1 MSKSQNRRQL
11 RDDAG
16 DAISIIDSLY
26 TQNIRIG
33 SVQQEETEAIDL
45 VLDVNENPPIV
56 GVSGERA
63 KWSREIEFLFS
74 CIALSVGLGNVWRFP
89 FIALEN
95 GGGAFVIPYVI
106 VLLLIG
112 RPVYYME
119 VLIGQF
125 ASRGAV
131 GVFDMAPIMK
141 GIAYGQVY
149 ATALATTYYASIMA
163 LTIKYLIASF
173 AEILPWA
180 TCLPEW
186 GENCISM
193 TSYNSTVSDNATQV
207 KLISSAELYFT
218 KIVLHEK
225 ENIEHGIGTPSWD
238 LAIYLFIVWV
248 IIVIT
253 LIKGIHSSGKASYF
267 LALFPYVILFIL
279 LGRAVTLPGAWN
291 GIVYFLKP
299 QWDQLLNAD
308 VWYAAITQMFFSLAI
323 CLGTLIMYASFN
335 NFHKR
340 VHKDVI
346 IVTTIDSCTSILA
359 GCVIFAILGN
369 LALETNTTDISKVVK
384 GGAGLAFISYPE
396 AIAKFKYLPHL
407 FSVLFFFMLFVL
419 GIGSNIG
426 MSSCVITVIKDR
438 FSHIPQWVITIGF
451 SLCSFLCGLIYTTPG
466 GQFLL
471 NLIDFFG
478 CSFIALFLAIGEI
491 VTVSW
496 IYGVKRFC
504 KDIEF
509 MCDLK
514 TGLYWRVCWAIVTPG
529 LMFLVLVYT
538 LITYKP
544 LEYKGVEYPD
554 YIMNIAWLLWFIGV
568 GQLPFWALYTVYTQP
583 GSTLKEKF
591 RQAMQPTTNWGP
603 ASPEKFEKY
612 ILFMKNSRQ
621 STEDGWTTRFY
632 DNIFG

>member
-1 MSKSQNRRQL
+1 MPRSKIHTRRC
-11 RDDAG
+11 DMEEK
-16 DAISIIDSLY
+16 DSLSIMDSLCAPNVCY
-26 TQNIRIG
+26 G
-33 SVQQEETEAIDL
+33 HDETIDL
-45 VLDVNENPPIV
+45 GSELETPTDD
-56 GVSGERA
+56 GAAGGERE

-149 ATALATTYYASIMA
+149 ATALATTYYAAIMA

-186 GENCISM
+186 GDNCISI
-193 TSYNSTVSDNATQV
+193 TSYNSSAIGNTTEG

-218 KIVLHEK
+218 KVVLREK
-225 ENIEHGIGTPSWD
+225 DNIEDGIGAPNTD
-238 LAIYLFIVWV
+238 LVIYLFLVWV
-248 IIVIT
+248 MIATT

-279 LGRAVTLPGAWN
+279 LGRALTLPGAWD

-323 CLGTLIMYASFN
+323 CFGTLIMYASFN

-359 GCVIFAILGN
+359 GCVIFGILGN

-396 AIAKFKYLPHL
+396 AIAKFKLLPQL
-407 FSVLFFFMLFVL
+407 FAVLFFFMLFVL

-426 MSSCVITVIKDR
+426 MSSCVITVFKDR
-438 FSHIPQWVITIGF
+438 FNHLPQWVITIGF
-451 SLCSFLCGLIYTTPG
+451 SICSFLCGLIYTTPG

-471 NLIDFFG
+471 NLVDFFG

-491 VTVSW
+491 VTISW

-514 TGLYWRVCWAIVTPG
+514 TGIYWRLCWAIFTPG

-538 LITYKP
+538 LVTYKP
-544 LEYKGVEYPD
+544 LEYKDVAYPD
-554 YIMNIAWLLWFIGV
+554 YIMNMAWLLWFIGV
-568 GQLPFWALYTVYTQP
+568 GQLPFWALYTVFKQP
-583 GSTLKEKF
+583 GVTLKEKF
-591 RQAMQPTTNWGP
+591 RQAIQPESSWGP
-603 ASPEKFEKY
+603 ASPDKYEKY
-612 ILFMKNSRQ
+612 LLFMKNSQ
-621 STEDGWTTRFY
+621 AIPDDSWTTRIY